1 MYLRSE
7 SVDDMQHAVLSKLLL
22 PRTKR
27 VQASRGEFFEI
38 SGAMLRLKNPR
49 ARLGRGIRQGRLF
62 SSLGEL
68 LWYLAGS
75 NELDFIYYYIKKY
88 ADESEDGLTIKGSYG
103 ERLFRSR
110 QIYRILSLL
119 KSKSTSRRAVLQ
131 IFRKDDLRNS
141 KEVPCTISLQF
152 LLRSKKLDL
161 IASMRS
167 NDALIGLPH
176 DVFAFT
182 MIQEI
187 AARHLKVEVGTYT
200 HFVGSLHLYT
210 SDISRAKEYISDGLQ
225 RVTPMPAMP
234 IGDPIPR
241 IKLLLSAEQSIRKT
255 GNSIK
260 IEKDIENYW
269 KDIIYILRS
278 YHYVQKKD
286 RSGVYRMKNKLSSD
300 FYHQYLDMKAA
311 RMKDRAEAADV
322 QNTQDTLL
330 L

>member
-22 PRTKR
+22 PRTKI

-88 ADESEDGLTIKGSYG
+88 AEESEDGLTIKGSYG

-110 QIYRILSLL
+110 QIYRVLSLL

-152 LLRSKKLDL
+152 LLRSEKLDL

-234 IGDPIPR
+234 IGDPLPR
-241 IKLLLSAEQSIRKT
+241 VKLLLSAEQSIRET

-260 IEKDIENYW
+260 IGKDIENYW

-278 YHYVQKKD
+278 YHYIQKKD
-286 RSGVYRMKNKLSSD
+286 RSGVHRMKNKLSSD

-311 RMKDRAEAADV
+311 RMKDCTEATDV